1 MTTAALPD
9 VHPLLKEFLGRRV
22 HKLLIDG
29 KAVDSASGKTFETL
43 NPATAEVLGVV
54 AEGDAADVDRAVAS
68 ARAAL
73 SGPWA
78 KLSPAE
84 RERVLHKAADLLEAR
99 AEAFAQLESLD
110 NGKVIREAKS
120 GDLPLSVA
128 LLRYYGGWPTKLNG
142 ETTPVSV
149 PYYPGAKFL
158 HYTVREPVGVVGAI
172 IPWNFPL
179 LMAVE
184 RLAPALA
191 CGNAV
196 ILKPAEQTPLSAL
209 WLGELLLEA
218 GVPPGVVNVV
228 PGFGKT
234 AGASIAAHMGIDKV
248 TFTGSTTTGREVV
261 KASASNMKR
270 VTMELGGK
278 SPNIVFADAD
288 MDAAARGMFMGI
300 FYNQGQTCSAGSRV
314 FIERPAYEKLMGA
327 LAERSK
333 TIKMGNPLDPK
344 MHMGPL
350 VSDQQ
355 RRRVLSYIESGKK
368 EGAQLLSGGAA
379 APGAGFYVQPTVFG
393 GVKDDMKIARE
404 EIFGPVVSVFP
415 FDTVDEVME
424 RANATDYG
432 LVAAVWTK
440 DVKKAHQTAARL
452 KAGTVWINCYQFV
465 DAAAPWGGVKQS
477 GYGREKGQYA
487 LENYTALKSVW
498 VDLNG

>member
-1 MTTAALPD
+1 MTTAALPE
-9 VHPLLKEFLGRRV
+9 VHPLLKEFLSRKI

-29 KAVDSASGKTFETL
+29 QPAEAASGKTFTTV
-43 NPATAEVLGVV
+43 NPATGETLGVV
-54 AEGDAADVDRAVAS
+54 AEADSADIDRAVAS
-68 ARAAL
+68 ARKAL
-73 SGPWA
+73 EGPWS
-78 KLSPAE
+78 KMSPAD
-84 RERVLHKAADLLEAR
+84 REKVLHKIADLIEAR
-99 AEAFAQLESLD
+99 AEAFAQLETLD
-110 NGKVIREAKS
+110 NGKPIREAKS

-128 LLRYYGGWPTKLNG
+128 LFRYYGGWPTKLHG

-191 CGNAV
+191 CGNAI

-218 GVPPGVVNVV
+218 GVPPGIVNVV
-228 PGFGKT
+228 PGYGKT
-234 AGASIAAHMGIDKV
+234 AGNAIAAHMGIDKV
-248 TFTGSTTTGREVV
+248 TFTGSTETGRAVV
-261 KASASNMKR
+261 KASAGNMKR

-288 MDAAARGMFMGI
+288 MEAAARGMFMGI

-314 FIERPAYEKLMGA
+314 FIERPAYEKMVAA

-333 TIKMGNPLDPK
+333 TIKVGNPLDPK

-350 VSDQQ
+350 VSAQQ
-355 RRRVLSYIESGKK
+355 RDRVLSYIESGKK

-379 APGAGFYVQPTVFG
+379 PAGPGFFVQPTVFG
-393 GVKDDMKIARE
+393 GVGDDMKIAKE
-404 EIFGPVVSVFP
+404 EIFGPVVSVMP
-415 FDTVDEVME
+415 FDSVDEVMA
-424 RANATDYG
+424 RANASEYG

-477 GYGREKGQYA
+477 GYGREKGQWA
-487 LENYTALKSVW
+487 LENYTSLKSVW
-498 VDLNG
+498 VDLN

>member
-9 VHPLLKEFLGRRV
+9 VHPLLKDFLSRPL

-29 KAVDSASGKTFETL
+29 KPVEASSGKTFKTL
-43 NPATAEVLGVV
+43 NPAT
-54 AEGDAADVDRAVAS
+54 GDALGAVSEADSADVDRAVAA

-99 AEAFAQLESLD
+99 AEAFAQLETLD
-110 NGKVIREAKS
+110 NGKPVREAKN
-120 GDLPLSVA
+120 GDLPLA
-128 LLRYYGGWPTKLNG
+128 IGLLRYFGGWPTKIHG

-149 PYYPGAKFL
+149 PYFPGAKFL

-196 ILKPAEQTPLSAL
+196 VLKPAEQTPLSAL

-228 PGFGKT
+228 PGFGPT
-234 AGASIAAHMGIDKV
+234 AGAAIAKHMGIDKV
-248 TFTGSTTTGREVV
+248 TFTGSTEVGREVV
-261 KASASNMKR
+261 KASAGNMKR
-270 VTMELGGK
+270 ISMELGGK

-288 MDAAARGMFMGI
+288 LDAAAKGIFMGI
-300 FYNQGQTCSAGSRV
+300 FYNQGQCCSAGSRV
-314 FIERPAYEKLMGA
+314 FIERSAYEKMTAA
-327 LAERSK
+327 LAERAK
-333 TIKMGNPLDPK
+333 TIRLGNPLDPK
-344 MHMGPL
+344 THMGPL
-350 VSDQQ
+350 VSAEQ
-355 RRRVLSYIESGKK
+355 RDRVLSFIESGKN
-368 EGAQLLSGGAA
+368 EGAQLLSGGEAV
-379 APGAGFYVQPTVFG
+379 PGSGYFVQPTVFG
-393 GVKDDMKIARE
+393 GVGDKMKIARE
-404 EIFGPVVSVFP
+404 EIFGPVVSVLP
-415 FDTVDEVME
+415 FDTLDEVME
-424 RANATDYG
+424 RANSTDYG

-440 DVKKAHQTAARL
+440 DVKKAHLAAQKL
-452 KAGTVWINCYQFV
+452 KAGTVWINCYHFV

-498 VDLNG
+498 VDLN

>member
-1 MTTAALPD
+1 MTTAACPD
-9 VHPLLKEFLGRRV
+9 VHPLLKDFLARPL

-29 KAVDSASGKTFETL
+29 KTEAAASGRTFRTL
-43 NPATAEVLGVV
+43 NPAAGEALGTV
-54 AEGDAADVDRAVAS
+54 AEGDAADVDRAVSA

-73 SGPWA
+73 SGPWS

-99 AEAFAQLESLD
+99 AEAFAQLETLD
-110 NGKVIREAKS
+110 NGKPIREAKN
-120 GDLPLSVA
+120 GDLPLA
-128 LLRYYGGWPTKLNG
+128 IGLLRYFGGWPTKIHG

-149 PYYPGAKFL
+149 PYFPGAKFL

-196 ILKPAEQTPLSAL
+196 VLKPAEQTPLSAL

-218 GVPPGVVNVV
+218 GVPPGVVNIV
-228 PGFGKT
+228 PGYGPT
-234 AGASIAAHMGIDKV
+234 AGAAIARHMGIDKV
-248 TFTGSTTTGREVV
+248 TFTGSTEVGREVV
-261 KASASNMKR
+261 KASAGNMKR
-270 VTMELGGK
+270 ISMELGGK

-288 MDAAARGMFMGI
+288 LDAAAKGIFMGI
-300 FYNQGQTCSAGSRV
+300 FYNQGQCCSAGSRV
-314 FIERPAYEKLMGA
+314 FIERPAYEKMLAA
-327 LAERSK
+327 LAERAK
-333 TIKMGNPLDPK
+333 TVRQGNPLDPK
-344 MHMGPL
+344 THMGPL
-350 VSDQQ
+350 VSAEQ
-355 RRRVLSYIESGKK
+355 RDRVLSYIDSGKK
-368 EGAQLLSGGAA
+368 EGAQLLAGGAVA
-379 APGAGFYVQPTVFG
+379 AGGGFFVQPTVFG

-404 EIFGPVVSVFP
+404 EIFGPVVSVMP
-415 FDTVDEVME
+415 FDTVDEVMA
-424 RANATDYG
+424 RANSTDYG

-440 DVKKAHQTAARL
+440 DVKKAHQAAARL
-452 KAGTVWINCYQFV
+452 KAGTVWINCYHFV

-487 LENYTALKSVW
+487 LENYTSLKSVW
-498 VDLNG
+498 VDLN

>member
-9 VHPLLKEFLGRRV
+9 VHPLLKDFLSRPV

-29 KAVDSASGKTFETL
+29 KPEGAASGKTFRTL
-43 NPATAEVLGVV
+43 NPATGEALGSV
-54 AEGDAADVDRAVAS
+54 AEGDAADVDRAVAA

-73 SGPWA
+73 SGPWS

-99 AEAFAQLESLD
+99 AEAFAQLETLD
-110 NGKVIREAKS
+110 NGKPIREAKN
-120 GDLPLSVA
+120 GDLPLAVG
-128 LLRYYGGWPTKLNG
+128 LLRYFGGWPTKIHG

-149 PYYPGAKFL
+149 PYFPGAKFL

-196 ILKPAEQTPLSAL
+196 VLKPAEQTPLSAL

-218 GVPPGVVNVV
+218 GVPPGVVNVI
-228 PGFGKT
+228 PGFGPT
-234 AGASIAAHMGIDKV
+234 AGAAIAKHMGIDKV
-248 TFTGSTTTGREVV
+248 TFTGSTEVGREVV
-261 KASASNMKR
+261 KASAGNMKR
-270 VTMELGGK
+270 ISMELGGK

-288 MDAAARGMFMGI
+288 LDAAAKGIFMGI
-300 FYNQGQTCSAGSRV
+300 FYNQGQCCSAGSRV
-314 FIERPAYEKLMGA
+314 FIERPAYEKMLAA
-327 LAERSK
+327 LAERAK
-333 TIKMGNPLDPK
+333 TVRQGNPLDPK
-344 MHMGPL
+344 THMGPL
-350 VSDQQ
+350 VSAEQ
-355 RRRVLSYIESGKK
+355 RDRVLSYIESGKK
-368 EGAQLLSGGAA
+368 EGAQLLAGGAVA
-379 APGAGFYVQPTVFG
+379 AGSGYFVQPTVFG

-404 EIFGPVVSVFP
+404 EIFGPVVSVLP
-415 FDTVDEVME
+415 FDTVDEVMA
-424 RANATDYG
+424 RANSTDYG

-440 DVKKAHQTAARL
+440 DVKKAHLAAQKL
-452 KAGTVWINCYQFV
+452 KAGTVWINCYHFV

-487 LENYTALKSVW
+487 LENYTSLKSVW
-498 VDLNG
+498 VDLN